1 MNTKCTKAFPV
12 NFVTCK
18 IIIRNDILVNYQ
30 YIHEHIVIRTASAHT
45 QKHTYKHLYGI
56 HTVDTN
62 GVPKTFAFA
71 ILKRSSIVVMPQID
85 FAIFRALFTLTLSLS
100 VPVCLCLSLRLVR
113 SSSVILSS
121 LLAVCLFLI

>member
-100 VPVCLCLSLRLVR
+100 LSLSVPLSLSF
-113 SSSVILSS
+113 SSSRSF
-121 LLAVCLFLI
+121 FLCYSV